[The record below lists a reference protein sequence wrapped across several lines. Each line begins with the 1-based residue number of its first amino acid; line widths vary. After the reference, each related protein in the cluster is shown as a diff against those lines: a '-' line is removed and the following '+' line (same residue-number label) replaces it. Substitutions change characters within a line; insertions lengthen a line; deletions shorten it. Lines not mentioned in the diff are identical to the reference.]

1 MNVILTDQNI
11 LDRLWCESKGGIPW
25 MPRSLAVISCFDL
38 EMVVTESEKNGE
50 FTPGSA
56 ARRDELDPMGYAVL
70 SLPNYSLDSTIA

>member
-38 EMVVTESEKNGE
+38 EMVVTESKKMVSSPRERRS
-50 FTPGSA
+50 PG
-56 ARRDELDPMGYAVL
+56 
-70 SLPNYSLDSTIA
+70 